1 MTVDRSRT
9 GAAVLGAALALSLA
23 PGCALLPPSTTA
35 ETTKEVLNKMP
46 VDLPRRASRAAVL
59 VVYPPQSGPL
69 YDTTLM
75 AYTVK
80 AYEVA
85 YFSRHEWGANPA
97 QMLQPLL
104 VRTMQNTGFFSAVLA
119 PPYAGHHT
127 HALRTEIRELIADFT
142 SEPAVLQLSLRFELI
157 DGATGRIVAI
167 KEIAIREPMR
177 DRTPYASVV
186 AANEATARAL
196 QQLAAFVLDQAG

>member
-1 MTVDRSRT
+1 MTADRIAT

-23 PGCALLPPSTTA
+23 SGCSLLPPSTA
-35 ETTKEVLNKMP
+35 AATTKEVLSKMP
-46 VDLPRRASRAAVL
+46 VDLPQRTPRAAVL
-59 VVYPPQSGPL
+59 VVHPPQSGPL

-85 YFSRHEWGANPA
+85 YFSRHEWGASPA

-127 HALRTEIRELIADFT
+127 HSLRTQIRELLADFT
-142 SEPAVLQLSLRFELI
+142 SEPAGVQLSLRFELI
-157 DGATGRIVAI
+157 DGATGRIVAV
-167 KEIAIREPMR
+167 KEISIREPMR
-177 DRTPYASVV
+177 DKTPYASVV

-196 QQLAAFVLDQAG
+196 QQLAAFVLDHAG